1 MDLTWSRRRA
11 DFPVRRQHAS
21 YAARVEVLVL
31 GPVEARLAGAS
42 VDLGTPKQ
50 RALLCALAL
59 SIGRPV
65 AVDTIVDLLWGD
77 DPPPGVTGTLQ
88 SYVSGLRR
96 VLEPDRERRRPADLL
111 VTVAPGYALRLAPTE
126 TDAGRFVAA
135 VGAQH
140 RLLAGAPLIGPTGL
154 ERDVLASGV
163 DALDEAL
170 ALWRGRPYAELEDA
184 QDAVA
189 ERARLDDLRLVAL
202 EDRAVASLAL
212 GHHATVAAELEALTA
227 SHPLRER
234 LWGLRAVALAR
245 SGRQADA
252 LESLSV
258 LRSVLADELG
268 LEPGV
273 ELRDLQTAVL
283 RQDPGLAWSEPVART
298 SASAV
303 PAQRPAPS
311 TPVLPAGGL
320 AVPLTGRSTE
330 LATLEGLLDAAESG
344 VASYA
349 ALVGEPGIGKSRLA
363 AELGQLAQRRGW
375 RTVVGRCSQDE
386 GAPPF
391 WPWMAA
397 LGALGSA
404 VPTVTAEAGDVG
416 ARFRAWEEIS
426 EVVRAAAREEPVLLV
441 VEDLHWADPS
451 SLGALRVL
459 VESMTDERL
468 VVVSTRRAHPEPTG
482 LLADLGETAARRHSV
497 LLELEGLGDDEAAQ
511 VVAGVIGA
519 RPTRSESTALR
530 ARTEGNPFFIVE
542 FARLAGPHGDLGALL
557 AGDDPP
563 RAVQD
568 VIGRRIGR
576 LPDATVDALR
586 TAAVIGRRF
595 DLDTLA
601 DASGIDADSLLDVV
615 EPAQAAGLVREDGID
630 RFAFGHALVVD
641 TLLAGLRPSR
651 RSRVH
656 ARVAEALAG
665 SGQQTELARHWLAA
679 GPAHAARAWRA
690 AVAGAEQ
697 SRRLHAHD
705 RAAELLLAALDRM
718 ALDEAATPRDRYD
731 VLLGLID
738 AYRWTAMWPELTAR
752 IEEAIEVGEEL
763 GEVALVAR
771 AAISANQ
778 GTLWQSAPFGEEHTG
793 IVAALRRC
801 LRDLPPGDGDLRCR
815 VLLALANETY
825 YVAPYAE
832 RLALVDEAIAMA
844 QRIGDERLLLE
855 AHQTAVVAL
864 RAVHTADRRL
874 RDATTAL
881 ALATSLGDERA
892 RVVCGA
898 LRCVSLGELGR
909 PRELFEEVGEVRAEA
924 ERLRLPYGLIVLDGL
939 VLPWLAMAGRF
950 DECDELL
957 AGIRELD
964 AQMSLEHSGDAM
976 ASAMISMRIWQGRA
990 GDLAPM
996 FLEMEGGP
1004 FPIEATL
1011 ISILW
1016 RSGAREAAR
1025 AHRETHPVDLDH
1037 DTWFTR
1043 FCWGSAAEVALYLE
1057 DPALGADVHERLTPY
1072 AGQSVCAGSALAAG
1086 PVDLY
1091 LALAA
1096 RAAGD
1101 VETARVHAERAAELC
1116 TGWGLPLVAAWLDEL
1131 RAEYVF

>member
-1 MDLTWSRRRA
+1 M
-11 DFPVRRQHAS
+11 PVGRQDAS

-31 GPVEARLAGAS
+31 GPVEARRAGAS

-65 AVDTIVDLLWGD
+65 AVDTIVDLLWGN

-96 VLEPDRERRRPADLL
+96 VLEPQRERRRPAEVL
-111 VTVAPGYALRLAPTE
+111 VTATPGYALRLAPE
-126 TDAGRFVAA
+126 MTDAGRFVTA

-140 RLLAGAPLIGPTGL
+140 RLLAGAPLIGTPGLDRDELTG
-154 ERDVLASGV
+154 AV

-170 ALWRGRPYAELEDA
+170 ALWRGRPYVELDDA
-184 QDAVA
+184 PDAVA
-189 ERARLDDLRLVAL
+189 ERARLEDLRLVAL

-212 GHHATVAAELEALTA
+212 GHHATVAAELDALTA

-273 ELRDLQTAVL
+273 ELRELQTAVL
-283 RQDPGLAWSEPVART
+283 RQDPELAWSEPVAR
-298 SASAV
+298 AST
-303 PAQRPAPS
+303 PPNPAPRPPPL
-311 TPVLPAGGL
+311 TQVHPAAGL
-320 AVPLTGRSTE
+320 AGRLTGRDAE
-330 LATLEGLLDAAESG
+330 LATLEGLLDAAERG
-344 VASYA
+344 AASYA

-363 AELGQLAQRRGW
+363 AELGRLAQLRGW

-391 WPWMAA
+391 WPWMSA
-397 LGALGSA
+397 LGTLGRALPTESA
-404 VPTVTAEAGDVG
+404 EVGDEG

-426 EVVRAAAREEPVLLV
+426 EIVREAAREEPVLLV
-441 VEDLHWADPS
+441 VEDLHWADSS

-468 VVVSTRRAHPEPTG
+468 VVVTTRRAHPEPTG

-497 LLELEGLGDDEAAQ
+497 LLELGGLGDDEAAQ
-511 VVAGVIGA
+511 VVESVIGA
-519 RPTRSESTALR
+519 RPTRRESAALR

-542 FARLAGPHGDLGALL
+542 YARLAGPRGDLGALL
-557 AGDDPP
+557 AEDDPP

-576 LPDATVDALR
+576 LPEATVDALR

-601 DASGIDADSLLDVV
+601 TAAGIDADDLLDVI

-651 RSRVH
+651 RGRVH
-656 ARVAEALAG
+656 ARVAAALAA

-679 GPAHAARAWRA
+679 GPAYAAQAWRA

-718 ALDEAATPRDRYD
+718 AHDAAATPRDRYD

-752 IEEAIEVGEEL
+752 IEEAIEVAEEL
-763 GEVALVAR
+763 DDVGLVAR

-793 IVAALRRC
+793 IVSALRRC
-801 LRDLPPGDGDLRCR
+801 LRDLPPGDGELRCR

-832 RLALVDEAIAMA
+832 RLALVDEAVAMA
-844 QRIGDERLLLE
+844 ERIGDDRLLLE
-855 AHQTAVVAL
+855 THQTAVVAL
-864 RAVHTADRRL
+864 RAVHTAERRL
-874 RDATTAL
+874 RQATTAL
-881 ALATSLGDERA
+881 ALATALGDERA

-898 LRCVSLGELGR
+898 LRCVVLSELGR
-909 PRELFEEVGEVRAEA
+909 PQELFEEVGWVRAEA
-924 ERLRLPYGLIVLDGL
+924 VRLRLPYGLIVLDGL

-976 ASAMISMRIWQGRA
+976 ASAMISLRLWQGRA

-996 FLEMEGGP
+996 FIEMEDGP

-1037 DTWFTR
+1037 DTWFTP
-1043 FCWGSAAEVALYLE
+1043 FCWGSAAEVALYL
-1057 DPALGADVHERLTPY
+1057 DDAALGAEVHERLAPY
-1072 AGQSVCAGSALAAG
+1072 AGRCVCAGSALAAG

-1101 VETARVHAERAAELC
+1101 LEAARAHAGRAAELC
-1116 TGWGLPLVAAWLDEL
+1116 TEWELPLVAAWLDEL
-1131 RAEYVF
+1131 RAEYGF